1 MIEINN
7 LCFSYTKKKPYIL
20 ENINLNI
27 KRVSIFLY
35 LVLMVLVKVH
45 Y

>member
-27 KRVSIFLY
+27 KKGSVYFY
-35 LVLMVLVKVH
+35 TWF
-45 Y
+45 